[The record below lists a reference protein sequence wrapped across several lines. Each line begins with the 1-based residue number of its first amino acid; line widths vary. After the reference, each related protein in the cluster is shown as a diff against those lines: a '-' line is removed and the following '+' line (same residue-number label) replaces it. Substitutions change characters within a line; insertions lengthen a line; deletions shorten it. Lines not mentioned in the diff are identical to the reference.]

1 MRWLLLF
8 AFSMEREWS
17 VDFFFC
23 RASILNLSAFYRC
36 NGKVYREEREIRKKA
51 YHSMCLYMCVCA
63 CACIFV
69 PTTYYRARNIH
80 CKRWASPLNPQLN
93 IMQQQQQQKLSSY
106 VCYFCCWVPV
116 ALCCCCAHTDLS
128 GSVRFAVS
136 LPCLALLCFAY
147 TTFHYTHHTVRH
159 SMIYSIVECSIV
171 IWFSV
176 TIRSTLALLQYAL
189 CALFFGIKTHNIN
202 GILLE
207 LLKNSHNKSNYGLS
221 TQLNRNYS
229 LIEL

>member
-51 YHSMCLYMCVCA
+51 YYFNVFVHVCVRVHVFLY
-63 CACIFV
+63 
-69 PTTYYRARNIH
+69 PQHTTEPEIH

-136 LPCLALLCFAY
+136 LPCFALLTLHFIIL
-147 TTFHYTHHTVRH
+147 TTP
-159 SMIYSIVECSIV
+159 C
-171 IWFSV
+171 
-176 TIRSTLALLQYAL
+176 
-189 CALFFGIKTHNIN
+189 GIQWYIA
-202 GILLE
+202 
-207 LLKNSHNKSNYGLS
+207 
-221 TQLNRNYS
+221 
-229 LIEL
+229 